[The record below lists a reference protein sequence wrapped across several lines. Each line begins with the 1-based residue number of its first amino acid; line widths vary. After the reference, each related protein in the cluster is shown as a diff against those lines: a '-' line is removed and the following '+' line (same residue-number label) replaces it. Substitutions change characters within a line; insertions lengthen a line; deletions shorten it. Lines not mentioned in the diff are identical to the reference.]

1 MKQSWQ
7 ASVILDLRR
16 IGITQKRFAQEC
28 GYTEPY
34 MSQVLRGKRETPQAR
49 ERIVE
54 TLNRLKREAVTT
66 TE

>member
-7 ASVILDLRR
+7 ASVILDLRL

>member
-7 ASVILDLRR
+7 ASVILDLRI
-16 IGITQKRFAQEC
+16 IGITQKCFAQEC
-28 GYTEPY
+28 GYTEAY
-34 MSQVLRGKRETPQAR
+34 MSQVLRGKKDTPQAR

-54 TLNRLKREAVTT
+54 TIDRLKREAVTT

>member
-7 ASVILDLRR
+7 ASVILDRR
-16 IGITQKRFAQEC
+16 LIGITQKRFAQEC

>member
-7 ASVILDLRR
+7 ASVILDLRL

-28 GYTEPY
+28 GYTEAY
-34 MSQVLRGKRETPQAR
+34 MSQVLRGKKDTPQAR

-54 TLNRLKREAVTT
+54 TIDRLKRKAVTT
-66 TE
+66 AE

>member
-7 ASVILDLRR
+7 ASVILDLRL

-34 MSQVLRGKRETPQAR
+34 MSQVLRGRRETPQAR

-54 TLNRLKREAVTT
+54 TLNRLKREATT
-66 TE
+66 TRE

>member
-7 ASVILDLRR
+7 ASVILDLRL

-34 MSQVLRGKRETPQAR
+34 MSQVLRGRRETPQAR

-54 TLNRLKREAVTT
+54 TLNRLKREATTT

>member
-1 MKQSWQ
+1 
-7 ASVILDLRR
+7 VILDLRL

-28 GYTEPY
+28 GYTEAY
-34 MSQVLRGKRETPQAR
+34 MSQVLRGKKDTPQAR

-54 TLNRLKREAVTT
+54 TIDRLKRKAVTT

>member
-7 ASVILDLRR
+7 ASVILDLRI

-28 GYTEPY
+28 GYTEAY
-34 MSQVLRGKRETPQAR
+34 MSQVLRGKKDTPQAR

-54 TLNRLKREAVTT
+54 TIDRLKREAVTT

>member
-7 ASVILDLRR
+7 ASVILDLRL

-28 GYTEPY
+28 GYTETY
-34 MSQVLRGKRETPQAR
+34 MSQVLRGRRETPQAR

-54 TLNRLKREAVTT
+54 TLNRLKREATTT

>member
-7 ASVILDLRR
+7 ASVILDLRL

-28 GYTEPY
+28 GYTEAY
-34 MSQVLRGKRETPQAR
+34 MSQVLRGKKDTPQAR

-54 TLNRLKREAVTT
+54 TIDRLKRKAVTT